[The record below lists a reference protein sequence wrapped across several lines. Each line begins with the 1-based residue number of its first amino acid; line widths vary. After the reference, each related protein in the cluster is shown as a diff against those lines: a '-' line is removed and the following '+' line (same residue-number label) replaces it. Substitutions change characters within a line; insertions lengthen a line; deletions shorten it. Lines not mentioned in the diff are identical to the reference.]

1 VTWREGE
8 DKEQEEVISRYEGE
22 CIQPVN
28 ETKRKLTSNRALLLI
43 VIDKI

>member
-8 DKEQEEVISRYEGE
+8 DKEQEVIISRYEGDYV
-22 CIQPVN
+22 QPVN
-28 ETKRKLTSNRALLLI
+28 GRKRKLTSNRALLLI